1 MQLVQCYLGHVI
13 ENNNNA
19 KGTTNMRRQNR
30 LTIPGETIFFGIY
43 VNDLKLRSYPEAVRV
58 LKATGRITWVG
69 VEIVR
74 LSSTKYTVNGA
85 QVHGVPQAFRE
96 AAKLAASGAP
106 LPVYGLAPDAE
117 LDAEFE
123 LIVGK
128 TMRERLVGFGE
139 ALASKTERRDYV
151 EGIVFFGPD
160 LAE

>member
-1 MQLVQCYLGHVI
+1 MRRNAILSSVN

-19 KGTTNMRRQNR
+19 KGTTNMRRHNR

-58 LKATGRITWVG
+58 LKSVGHITWVG

-74 LSSTKYTVNGA
+74 LSSTKYTVNGQ

-106 LPVYGLAPDAE
+106 LPVYGLAPDAA
-117 LDAEFE
+117 LDAEFAA
-123 LIVGK
+123 
-128 TMRERLVGFGE
+128 LVG
-139 ALASKTERRDYV
+139 TTRRDFV
-151 EGIVFFGPD
+151 EGIIFLGTD
-160 LAE
+160 RS